1 VKTLI
6 LKDGACLKYEDQGTG
21 RPLVFLHGWGMQSAF
36 FKEQVTGLSPRF
48 RVVVPDLRGHGQSNH
63 LRQGQGLSTL
73 VDDVAELLVSLD
85 LTRGIVIGWSMGAM
99 VSWGLAQRKESN
111 RLSALVSIDM
121 VPRILNDE
129 SWTFGLH
136 SGPDASVFSGMVD
149 RMLADWPRFT
159 KIFVPRIFARG
170 RETERKALVDW
181 MVHETKQNHAPSMA
195 QLWMSIGNQDFR
207 HDIAELQLPTLV
219 TCGAL
224 SQLYRPE
231 ASEWIASHAPN
242 ATNVIFTNSGHAPHL
257 EEPNL
262 FNKAIES
269 FARQTTLGPPDEPNI
284 GKSESN

>member
-1 VKTLI
+1 VKTLN

-36 FKEQVTGLSPRF
+36 FKDQVAGLSPRF
-48 RVVVPDLRGHGQSNH
+48 RVVVPDLRGHGQSSH
-63 LRQGQGLSTL
+63 LSQGQGLSTL
-73 VDDVAELLVSLD
+73 VDDVAELLVDLD
-85 LTRGIVIGWSMGAM
+85 LTGGIVVGWSMGAM
-99 VSWGLAQRKESN
+99 VAWGLAQRTESN

-136 SGPDASVFSGMVD
+136 SGADASVFTGVVD
-149 RMLADWPRFT
+149 RMLTDWSRFT

-170 RETERKALVDW
+170 RETERRALVDW
-181 MVHETKQNHAPSMA
+181 MVHETNQNHAQSMA
-195 QLWMSIGNQDFR
+195 QLWMSIGDQDFR
-207 HDIAELQLPTLV
+207 HDIAKLQLPTLV

-224 SQLYRPE
+224 SQLYQPE

-242 ATNVIFTNSGHAPHL
+242 ATKVVFSNSGHAPHL

-262 FNKAIES
+262 FNKTIES
-269 FARQTTLGPPDEPNI
+269 FARQTASGAPDELNI